1 MSVWKAL
8 WYNIQLVVRICLP
21 CRSHLMESNQ
31 VDVDIFETYVTIQ
44 LFCLGTSYY
53 YLCFTHI

>member
-1 MSVWKAL
+1 
-8 WYNIQLVVRICLP
+8 
-21 CRSHLMESNQ
+21 MESNQ

-53 YLCFTHI
+53 YLCFTQI